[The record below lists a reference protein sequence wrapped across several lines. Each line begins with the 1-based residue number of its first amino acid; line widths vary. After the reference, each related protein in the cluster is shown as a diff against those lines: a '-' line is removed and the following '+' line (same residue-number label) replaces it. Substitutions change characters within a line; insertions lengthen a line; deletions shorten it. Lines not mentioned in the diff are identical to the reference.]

1 FVFYNISPSY
11 VSNWWGK
18 KENIKNYMD
27 YMEKLDSN
35 YRICYFTG
43 FPILFPGVKGI
54 SMLNYYEPLINFDFV
69 KFFNIWMNGSFL
81 TPNDYFF
88 ILNNSLL
95 SLFSVKYIF
104 INDEFREK
112 YDRYVSVGSLKS
124 WDLQSLDSEKI
135 VRKYENL
142 TEVFQNSQNL
152 KIDLVNKLVT
162 LKNNSILSLNF
173 RNKNFNRMLL
183 ISFKARVS
191 RMSFFYKYRRLVLGL
206 TDGLGIEVKDE
217 NNRNLGY
224 YFLNDYYF
232 SDKEWDIFLIP
243 FFVDARESNEFVNLK
258 INIYPINSFSRYY
271 ELKDVE
277 VYSFPLI
284 VPNFFDEHV
293 RNIYIFKD
301 RFMGHDVYINNQ
313 ALPLIFSPERVV
325 YYNNLGEIKYLL
337 GTLNIDIVGKDFIN
351 TVFLPKDY
359 QKYFNNDR
367 FFKVKLEVLEKKNGL
382 VRIRYECQGKGLVVF
397 NDLYYRGWI
406 AKVNEQDKP
415 LLKVNGLVKG
425 VLVDKGEGIIEF
437 KYQPFPL
444 WMVYLNVFL
453 IYFYMVVF
461 ILFLLLRNVEPNNFQ
476 RGY

>member
-1 FVFYNISPSY
+1 
-11 VSNWWGK
+11 
-18 KENIKNYMD
+18 
-27 YMEKLDSN
+27 
-35 YRICYFTG
+35 
-43 FPILFPGVKGI
+43 
-54 SMLNYYEPLINFDFV
+54 
-69 KFFNIWMNGSFL
+69 
-81 TPNDYFF
+81 
-88 ILNNSLL
+88 
-95 SLFSVKYIF
+95 
-104 INDEFREK
+104 
-112 YDRYVSVGSLKS
+112 
-124 WDLQSLDSEKI
+124 
-135 VRKYENL
+135 
-142 TEVFQNSQNL
+142 
-152 KIDLVNKLVT
+152 
-162 LKNNSILSLNF
+162 
-173 RNKNFNRMLL
+173 
-183 ISFKARVS
+183 
-191 RMSFFYKYRRLVLGL
+191 MSFFYKYRRLVLGL
-206 TDGLGIEVKDE
+206 TDGLGVEIKDE

-232 SDKEWDIFLIP
+232 NDKEWDIFLIP
-243 FFVDARESNEFVNLK
+243 FFVDVRESNEFVNLK

-284 VPNFFDEHV
+284 VPNFFDGNV
-293 RNIYIFKD
+293 RNVYIFKD

-313 ALPLIFSPERVV
+313 ALPLIFSPEKVV

-337 GTLNIDIVGKDFIN
+337 GTLNVDIVGKDFIN

-382 VRIRYECQGKGLVVF
+382 VRIRYECKEKGLVVF
-397 NDLYYRGWI
+397 NDLYYRGWTV
-406 AKVNEQDKP
+406 KVNGQNKP
-415 LLKVNGLVKG
+415 LLKVNCLVKG
-425 VLVDKGEGIIEF
+425 VVVDKGEGIIEF